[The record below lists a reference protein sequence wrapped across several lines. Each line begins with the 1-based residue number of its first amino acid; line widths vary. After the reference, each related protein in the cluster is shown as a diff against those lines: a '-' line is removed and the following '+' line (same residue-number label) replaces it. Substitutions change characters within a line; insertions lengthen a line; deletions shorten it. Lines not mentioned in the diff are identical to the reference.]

1 MDTTTEFLTA
11 FFSQKFSSFE
21 EFHSQLKEFEKLT
34 GSIYIIQSSKFLP
47 QDHPDRGRLVYSAL
61 QYSCYHYGVCQSMVT
76 PRRNQRNS
84 RGSCGSRI
92 SLSAMNGKLWITKY
106 HMIHNHS
113 PLPETV
119 KIDQSVRRLQV
130 QESGKD
136 ELVISDDVQVVLDD
150 IVDQLPKHNIS
161 LDSSR
166 GSPGKTQ
173 SRPVQERKAAARD
186 RLAARTKKA
195 RGLKLAPCLRRLAEL
210 AAAGSGPDF
219 HKHLGELETLVEI
232 WKHGGISSLASGSSS
247 GVYGGSNS
255 VTPSQTDSIAIAKAV
270 ENLFRKQK
278 AIDNSTGTVTGA
290 TVKLPGLPPK
300 AAQIVT
306 PVVTGSTVS
315 VIQTS
320 PQPVVLKQALGSQS
334 GAFVN
339 SSGVV
344 TLPSTAVTTL
354 PKDVVIAD
362 AGSGQLQLINS
373 ASIITA
379 AGQKGDNGV
388 AEGQPILGYV
398 IQPMASLSG
407 GQTIIPT
414 AAMVTPTNFVPI
426 APKLPVSESPMQS
439 FQPIPPP
446 PPKVVRPPMPICKP
460 KVMKPRGRQP
470 KLKSGLGEG
479 LLAVPEG
486 PAVTRFVDNGQPKP
500 WTPMIMEGD
509 SCSYFLFVEDA
520 NYYYSPEED
529 AWLPLDQRTMAVDA

>member
-1 MDTTTEFLTA
+1 M
-11 FFSQKFSSFE
+11 
-21 EFHSQLKEFEKLT
+21 
-34 GSIYIIQSSKFLP
+34 
-47 QDHPDRGRLVYSAL
+47 
-61 QYSCYHYGVCQSMVT
+61 
-76 PRRNQRNS
+76 
-84 RGSCGSRI
+84 
-92 SLSAMNGKLWITKY
+92 
-106 HMIHNHS
+106 
-113 PLPETV
+113 
-119 KIDQSVRRLQV
+119 
-130 QESGKD
+130 
-136 ELVISDDVQVVLDD
+136 
-150 IVDQLPKHNIS
+150 
-161 LDSSR
+161 
-166 GSPGKTQ
+166 
-173 SRPVQERKAAARD
+173 QERKAAARD

-247 GVYGGSNS
+247 GVYAGSNS

-278 AIDNSTGTVTGA
+278 AIDNSTGAITGA
-290 TVKLPGLPPK
+290 TVKLPGRPPK

-339 SSGVV
+339 SPGVV
-344 TLPSTAVTTL
+344 TLPSTAVATL

-373 ASIITA
+373 ASIITT

-398 IQPMASLSG
+398 IQPMASLSS

-414 AAMVTPTNFVPI
+414 AAVVTPTNFVPI

-460 KVMKPRGRQP
+460 KVMKPRSRQP

-486 PAVTRFVDNGQPKP
+486 PVVTRFVDNGQPKP